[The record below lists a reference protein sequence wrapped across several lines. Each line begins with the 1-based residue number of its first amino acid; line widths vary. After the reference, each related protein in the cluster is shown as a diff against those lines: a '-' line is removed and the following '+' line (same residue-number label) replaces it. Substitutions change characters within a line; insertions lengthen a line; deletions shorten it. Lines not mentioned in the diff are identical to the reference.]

1 MFKAVKKK
9 IIDSI
14 KSTNLTT
21 AESKAEQFCKR
32 GNKKLLTLLKVLNII
47 YGFEFSDNISSIYTS
62 GRKCNFQDKELTLQI
77 S

>member
-9 IIDSI
+9 IIDGI

-32 GNKKLLTLLKVLNII
+32 GNKNR
-47 YGFEFSDNISSIYTS
+47 
-62 GRKCNFQDKELTLQI
+62 RKHC
-77 S
+77 